1 MRYMA
6 LYDKDTVLLRCGHK
20 VLFLCAAR
28 SAEPQEDAL
37 SHPQGAMPGCH
48 SQPPAQL
55 QTCPAVTASPLVLQL
70 VLSFLCAQRKGETRK
85 SSRKLYRD
93 YF

>member
-6 LYDKDTVLLRCGHK
+6 LYDKDAVLLWCGHK
-20 VLFLCAAR
+20 VLFPCAAR
-28 SAEPQEDAL
+28 STEPQEDAL

-48 SQPPAQL
+48 SQPPPQL

-70 VLSFLCAQRKGETRK
+70 VFKFSACSKEGRNAQV
-85 SSRKLYRD
+85 
-93 YF
+93 